1 MRGLLAST
9 AGGLGLIPGQGTKS
23 PHAVWRVLHPGRRAS
38 GPGDGPCSQ
47 SPPWVGTCW
56 SALCLLWPGSERSVR
71 APGCNAAA
79 SQSSPGTTEPTAAGS
94 SRLLS
99 LGVCFE
105 KEILYLNKKTLLRKR
120 KVWEQIFTK
129 CTFNKELVSRLYKE
143 RLQLNNKTN
152 NPIKNGEKM
161 WTDILP
167 KKIY

>member
-1 MRGLLAST
+1 MLCEEPCIPVDVPQVQVMGPAPSRRPGWGR
-9 AGGLGLIPGQGTKS
+9 AGQHCAFSDLGQSGQS
-23 PHAVWRVLHPGRRAS
+23 R
-38 GPGDGPCSQ
+38 
-47 SPPWVGTCW
+47 PP
-56 SALCLLWPGSERSVR
+56 A
-71 APGCNAAA
+71 AMAAA

-99 LGVCFE
+99 LGVSFE

-152 NPIKNGEKM
+152 NPIKNGEK
-161 WTDILP
+161 I
-167 KKIY
+167 

>member
-1 MRGLLAST
+1 M
-9 AGGLGLIPGQGTKS
+9 
-23 PHAVWRVLHPGRRAS
+23 
-38 GPGDGPCSQ
+38 
-47 SPPWVGTCW
+47 
-56 SALCLLWPGSERSVR
+56 
-71 APGCNAAA
+71 AAA

-99 LGVCFE
+99 LGVSFE

-161 WTDILP
+161 
-167 KKIY
+167 